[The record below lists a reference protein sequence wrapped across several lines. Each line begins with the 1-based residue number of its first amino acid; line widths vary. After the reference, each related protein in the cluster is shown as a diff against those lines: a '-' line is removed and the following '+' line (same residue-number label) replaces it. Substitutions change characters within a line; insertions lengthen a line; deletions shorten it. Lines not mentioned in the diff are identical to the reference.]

1 MLLTYLCPYLH
12 NPFTMLKIGII
23 GAGAMGSGI
32 AQVAAQAGH
41 EVIVFDSFDGATE
54 RSATLLQNTFSKLE
68 EKGKI
73 NDAKSIFA
81 RLSFVKNIE
90 QLADCK
96 LIIEAIVEDI
106 EVKKQVFAQVE
117 KVVAEDCI
125 LATNT
130 SSLSITSIAAACKNP
145 SRVIGIHFFNPAP
158 LMALVEIIPALQ
170 TDNQVVAFS
179 KQLIDSWKKITVLCK
194 DTPAFIVN
202 RIARPFYSE
211 ALRILDEG
219 IADIATIDFAMKNK
233 GGFRM
238 GPFELMDFIGHDV
251 NFRVT
256 ESVFNAFYFD
266 PRYKPSFSQKRLFEA
281 GWLGKKTG
289 RGFYQYGE
297 NAPILEA
304 NKAEELQNL
313 IFNRI
318 MVMLFNEAADALY
331 WNIASAEDIDTA
343 MLKGVNYPKGLLA
356 WAQEYGV
363 QNIVN
368 QIDTLYDT
376 YHEDRYRC
384 SPQWS
389 KM

>member
-1 MLLTYLCPYLH
+1 
-12 NPFTMLKIGII
+12 MLKIGIV

-32 AQVAAQAGH
+32 AQVAAQSGH

-54 RSATLLQNTFSKLE
+54 RAATLLQNTLLKLE

-73 NDAKSIFA
+73 ADAKSIFE
-81 RLSFVKNIE
+81 RLFFTKNIE
-90 QLADCK
+90 QLADCQ

-106 EVKKQVFAQVE
+106 AVKKQVFSTLE
-117 KVVAEDCI
+117 KIVSEDCI

-130 SSLSITSIAAACKNP
+130 SSLSITAIAAACKNAN
-145 SRVIGIHFFNPAP
+145 RVIGIHFFNPAP
-158 LMALVEIIPALQ
+158 IMELVEIIPALQ
-170 TDNQVVAFS
+170 TDNQAVTFS
-179 KQLIDSWKKITVLCK
+179 KNLIDTWKKKTVVCK

-219 IADIATIDFAMKNK
+219 IADIATIDFAMKTK
-233 GGFRM
+233 GRFRM

-297 NAPILEA
+297 NAPVLAINQDENLH
-304 NKAEELQNL
+304 NL

-318 MVMLFNEAADALY
+318 IIMLFNEAADALY
-331 WNIASAEDIDTA
+331 WKIASAEDIDTA
-343 MLKGVNYPKGLLA
+343 MLKGVNYPKGLLV
-356 WAQEYGV
+356 WAQEFGI
-363 QNIVN
+363 QNVVN
-368 QIDTLYDT
+368 QIDTLYET

-384 SPQWS
+384 SPQLRLNC
-389 KM
+389 

>member
-1 MLLTYLCPYLH
+1 
-12 NPFTMLKIGII
+12 MLKIGIV

-32 AQVAAQAGH
+32 AQVAAQSGH
-41 EVIVFDSFDGATE
+41 EVVVFDSFDGATE
-54 RSATLLQNTFSKLE
+54 RAATLLQNTLLKLE

-73 NDAKSIFA
+73 ADAKSIFE
-81 RLSFVKNIE
+81 RLFFTKNIE
-90 QLADCK
+90 QLADCQ

-106 EVKKQVFAQVE
+106 EVKKQVFSALE
-117 KVVAEDCI
+117 KIVSEDCI

-130 SSLSITSIAAACKNP
+130 SSLSITAIAAACKNAN
-145 SRVIGIHFFNPAP
+145 RVIGIHFFNPAP
-158 LMALVEIIPALQ
+158 VMELVEIIPALQ
-170 TDNQVVAFS
+170 TDNQVVTFS
-179 KQLIDSWKKITVLCK
+179 KNLIDTWKKKTVVCK

-219 IADIATIDFAMKNK
+219 IADIATIDFAMKTK
-233 GGFRM
+233 GRFRM

-297 NAPILEA
+297 NAPVLAVNQDE
-304 NKAEELQNL
+304 NLHNL

-318 MVMLFNEAADALY
+318 IIMLFNEAADALY
-331 WNIASAEDIDTA
+331 WKIASAEDIDTA
-343 MLKGVNYPKGLLA
+343 MLKGVNYPKGLLV
-356 WAQEYGV
+356 WAQEFGI

-368 QIDTLYDT
+368 QIDTLYET

-384 SPQWS
+384 SPQLRLHQI
-389 KM
+389 

>member
-1 MLLTYLCPYLH
+1 
-12 NPFTMLKIGII
+12 MLKIGIV

-32 AQVAAQAGH
+32 AQVAAQSGH

-54 RSATLLQNTFSKLE
+54 RAATLLQNTLLKLE

-73 NDAKSIFA
+73 ADAKSIFE
-81 RLSFVKNIE
+81 RLFFTKNIE
-90 QLADCK
+90 QLADCQ

-106 EVKKQVFAQVE
+106 AVKKQVFSALE
-117 KVVAEDCI
+117 KIVSEDCI

-130 SSLSITSIAAACKNP
+130 SSLSITAIAAACKNAN
-145 SRVIGIHFFNPAP
+145 RVIGIHFFNPAP
-158 LMALVEIIPALQ
+158 IMELVEIIPALQ
-170 TDNQVVAFS
+170 TDNQAVTFS
-179 KQLIDSWKKITVLCK
+179 KNLIDTWKKKTVVCK

-219 IADIATIDFAMKNK
+219 IADIATIDFAMKTK
-233 GGFRM
+233 GRFRM

-297 NAPILEA
+297 NAPVLAINQDENLH
-304 NKAEELQNL
+304 NL

-318 MVMLFNEAADALY
+318 IIMLFNEAADALY
-331 WNIASAEDIDTA
+331 WKIASAEDIDTA
-343 MLKGVNYPKGLLA
+343 MLKGVNYPKGLLV
-356 WAQEYGV
+356 WAQEFGI
-363 QNIVN
+363 QNVVN
-368 QIDTLYDT
+368 QIDTLYET

-384 SPQWS
+384 SPQLRLNC
-389 KM
+389 

>member
-1 MLLTYLCPYLH
+1 
-12 NPFTMLKIGII
+12 MLKIGII

-41 EVIVFDSFDGATE
+41 EVTVFDSFDGATE
-54 RSATLLQNTFSKLE
+54 RAATLLQNTFSKLE

-73 NDAKSIFA
+73 TDAKSIFA
-81 RLSFVKNIE
+81 RLTFVKNIE
-90 QLADCK
+90 QLADCE

-106 EVKKQVFAQVE
+106 EVKKKVFSEME
-117 KVVAEDCI
+117 KIVSANCI

-130 SSLSITSIAAACKNP
+130 SSLSITSIAAACTKP
-145 SRVIGIHFFNPAP
+145 DRVLGIHFFNPAP

-170 TDNQVVAFS
+170 TDNQVVAFC
-179 KQLIDSWKKITVLCK
+179 KQLIESWKKTTVLCK

-297 NAPILEA
+297 NTPILEA
-304 NKAEELQNL
+304 NKEEEIQNL

-356 WAQEYGV
+356 WAKEYGI

-384 SPQWS
+384 SPQL
-389 KM
+389 KKT

>member
-1 MLLTYLCPYLH
+1 
-12 NPFTMLKIGII
+12 MLKIGIV

-32 AQVAAQAGH
+32 AQVAAQSGH
-41 EVIVFDSFDGATE
+41 EVVVFDSFDGATE
-54 RSATLLQNTFSKLE
+54 RAATLLQNTLLKLE

-73 NDAKSIFA
+73 ADAKSIFE
-81 RLSFVKNIE
+81 RLFFTKNIE
-90 QLADCK
+90 QLADCQ

-106 EVKKQVFAQVE
+106 EVKKQVFSALE
-117 KVVAEDCI
+117 KIVSEDCI

-130 SSLSITSIAAACKNP
+130 SSLSITAIAAACKNAN
-145 SRVIGIHFFNPAP
+145 RVIGIHFFNPAP
-158 LMALVEIIPALQ
+158 VMELVEIIPALQ
-170 TDNQVVAFS
+170 TDNQVVTFS
-179 KQLIDSWKKITVLCK
+179 KNLIDTWKKKTVVCK

-219 IADIATIDFAMKNK
+219 IADIATIDFAMKTK

-297 NAPILEA
+297 NAPVLAVNQDE
-304 NKAEELQNL
+304 NLHNL

-318 MVMLFNEAADALY
+318 IIMLFNEAADALY
-331 WNIASAEDIDTA
+331 WKIASAEDIDTA
-343 MLKGVNYPKGLLA
+343 MLKGVNYPKGLLV
-356 WAQEYGV
+356 WAQEFGI

-368 QIDTLYDT
+368 QIDTLYET

-384 SPQWS
+384 SPQLRLHQI
-389 KM
+389 

>member
-1 MLLTYLCPYLH
+1 
-12 NPFTMLKIGII
+12 MLKIGIV

-32 AQVAAQAGH
+32 AQVAAQSGH
-41 EVIVFDSFDGATE
+41 EVVVFDSFDGATE
-54 RSATLLQNTFSKLE
+54 RASTLLQNTLLKLE

-73 NDAKSIFA
+73 AGAKSIFE
-81 RLSFVKNIE
+81 RLFFTKNIE
-90 QLADCK
+90 QLADCQ

-106 EVKKQVFAQVE
+106 AVKKQVFSTLE
-117 KVVAEDCI
+117 KIVSEDCI

-130 SSLSITSIAAACKNP
+130 SSLSITAIAAACKNAN
-145 SRVIGIHFFNPAP
+145 RVIGIHFFNPAP
-158 LMALVEIIPALQ
+158 IMELVEIIPALQ
-170 TDNQVVAFS
+170 TDNQVVTFS
-179 KQLIDSWKKITVLCK
+179 KNLIDTWKKKTVVCK

-219 IADIATIDFAMKNK
+219 IADIATIDFAMKTK

-297 NAPILEA
+297 TAPVLAINQDENLH
-304 NKAEELQNL
+304 NL

-318 MVMLFNEAADALY
+318 IIMLFNEAADALY
-331 WNIASAEDIDTA
+331 WKIASAEDIDTA

-356 WAQEYGV
+356 WAQEFGI

-368 QIDTLYDT
+368 QIDTLYET

-384 SPQWS
+384 SPQLRLNC
-389 KM
+389 

>member
-1 MLLTYLCPYLH
+1 
-12 NPFTMLKIGII
+12 MLKIGIV

-41 EVIVFDSFDGATE
+41 EVVVFDSFDGATE
-54 RSATLLQNTFSKLE
+54 RAATLLQNTLLKLE

-73 NDAKSIFA
+73 ADAKSIFE
-81 RLSFVKNIE
+81 RLFFTKNIE
-90 QLADCK
+90 QLADCQ

-106 EVKKQVFAQVE
+106 EVKKQVFSALE
-117 KVVAEDCI
+117 KIVSEDCI

-130 SSLSITSIAAACKNP
+130 SSLSITAIAAACKNAN
-145 SRVIGIHFFNPAP
+145 RVIGIHFFNPAP
-158 LMALVEIIPALQ
+158 VMELVEIIPALQ
-170 TDNQVVAFS
+170 TDNQVVTFS
-179 KQLIDSWKKITVLCK
+179 KNLIDTWKKKTVVCK

-219 IADIATIDFAMKNK
+219 IADIATIDFAMKTK

-297 NAPILEA
+297 NAPVLAVNQDE
-304 NKAEELQNL
+304 NLHNL

-318 MVMLFNEAADALY
+318 IIMLFNEAADALY
-331 WNIASAEDIDTA
+331 WKIASAEDIDTA
-343 MLKGVNYPKGLLA
+343 MLKGVNYPKGLLV
-356 WAQEYGV
+356 WAQEFGI

-368 QIDTLYDT
+368 QIDTLYET

-384 SPQWS
+384 SPQLRLHQI
-389 KM
+389 

>member
-1 MLLTYLCPYLH
+1 
-12 NPFTMLKIGII
+12 MLKIGII

-41 EVIVFDSFDGATE
+41 EVVVFDSFDGATE
-54 RSATLLQNTFSKLE
+54 RASTLLENTLSKLE

-73 NDAKSIFA
+73 NDAKSIFI

-90 QLADCK
+90 QLAGSA

-106 EVKKQVFAQVE
+106 EVKKKVFSEVE
-117 KVVAEDCI
+117 KIVSNDCI

-130 SSLSITSIAAACKNP
+130 SSLSITAIAAACTKPN
-145 SRVIGIHFFNPAP
+145 RVIGIHFFNPAP

-170 TDNQVVAFS
+170 TDNQVVALC
-179 KQLIDSWKKITVLCK
+179 KQLIESWKKTTVLCK

-256 ESVFNAFYFD
+256 ESVFNSFYFD

-304 NKAEELQNL
+304 NKAEEIQDL

-343 MLKGVNYPKGLLA
+343 MLKGVNYPKGLLV
-356 WAQEYGV
+356 WAQEYGI

-368 QIDTLYDT
+368 QIDSLYDT

-384 SPQWS
+384 SPQLR

>member
-1 MLLTYLCPYLH
+1 
-12 NPFTMLKIGII
+12 MLKIGIV
-23 GAGAMGSGI
+23 GAGAMGIGI

-41 EVIVFDSFDGATE
+41 EVVVFDSFDGATE
-54 RSATLLQNTFSKLE
+54 RAATLLQNTLLKLE

-73 NDAKSIFA
+73 ADAKSIFE
-81 RLSFVKNIE
+81 RLFFTKNIE
-90 QLADCK
+90 QLADCQ
-96 LIIEAIVEDI
+96 LIVEAIVEDI
-106 EVKKQVFAQVE
+106 EVKKQVFSTLE
-117 KVVAEDCI
+117 KIVSEDCI

-130 SSLSITSIAAACKNP
+130 SSLSITAIAAACKNAN
-145 SRVIGIHFFNPAP
+145 RVIGIHFFNPAP
-158 LMALVEIIPALQ
+158 IMELVEIIPALQ
-170 TDNQVVAFS
+170 SDNQVVTFS
-179 KQLIDSWKKITVLCK
+179 KNLIDTWKKKTVVCK

-219 IADIATIDFAMKNK
+219 IADIATIDFAMKTK
-233 GGFRM
+233 GRFRM

-297 NAPILEA
+297 NAPVLAVNQDE
-304 NKAEELQNL
+304 NLHNL

-318 MVMLFNEAADALY
+318 IIMLFNEAADALY
-331 WNIASAEDIDTA
+331 WKIASAEDIDTA
-343 MLKGVNYPKGLLA
+343 MLKGVNYPKGLLV
-356 WAQEYGV
+356 WAQEFGI

-368 QIDTLYDT
+368 QIDTLYET

-384 SPQWS
+384 SPQLRLHQI
-389 KM
+389 